1 MTPSS
6 PTRTETRIRF
16 WRSSSISP
24 KEYHRQ
30 KNIYFVLSILFQITF
45 FLVAASMDLSRV
57 FHEPVYFVVLYA
69 ALQTVLWP
77 IRFLSGHRLERKY
90 GLSKQT
96 FASWSGDTLKGQVLG
111 LAVFVAGAWLFY
123 VALRH
128 WPSDWWWI
136 LALAVFALS
145 AFFSTVFPVWVLPLF
160 YRSTPLA
167 EPSLEERCR
176 ETLER
181 CGLPPLPFFKLHLG
195 QKTVRANAALAGF
208 GPTRRVL
215 LADTLLSGYTCEEV
229 QMVVAHEIGH
239 HVRKHIL
246 RSLLFEFFLCL
257 AGFFV
262 LFEIWPTTALNDPA
276 TFPVLMIVVTLANLL
291 ALPGYNLL
299 SRAHEKEADRFAL
312 GIYPDGG
319 TFKTLMEKLADQNM
333 ADPEP
338 SRWEEFVLY
347 SHPSKRNRLRH
358 AENFLKSLAKSKA
371 KA

>member
-1 MTPSS
+1 
-6 PTRTETRIRF
+6 
-16 WRSSSISP
+16 
-24 KEYHRQ
+24 
-30 KNIYFVLSILFQITF
+30 
-45 FLVAASMDLSRV
+45 MDLSGI
-57 FHEPVYFVVLYA
+57 FHGPVYFAVLYA

-77 IRFLSGHRLERKY
+77 IRYLSGHRLEREY

-96 FASWSGDTLKGQVLG
+96 FASWSGDYLKGQVLG
-111 LAVFVAGAWLFY
+111 LAVFVAGAWVFY
-123 VALRH
+123 LSLGL

-136 LALAVFALS
+136 LALAVFGLG
-145 AFFSTVFPVWVLPLF
+145 AFFSTIFPVWVLPLF

-167 EPSLEERCR
+167 DPSLEERCR

-195 QKTVRANAALAGF
+195 QKTARANAALAGF

-215 LADTLLSGYTCEEV
+215 LADTILSGYTPQEI

-246 RSLLFEFFLCL
+246 RALALEFLLCL

-262 LFEIWPTTALNDPA
+262 LFKVWPAASLSDPA
-276 TFPVLMIVVTLANLL
+276 TFPILMTVVMLADLL
-291 ALPGYNLL
+291 ALPGHSVL

-312 GIYPDGG
+312 RIYPDGE
-319 TFKTLMEKLADQNM
+319 TFKALMEKLADQNM
-333 ADPEP
+333 ANPEP
-338 SRWEEFVLY
+338 SRWEEFTLY
-347 SHPSKRNRLRH
+347 SHPSKKNRVEH

-371 KA
+371 EA